1 MTCKAK
7 ERRSATRSTQKY
19 KCHCIVISFHFIVI
33 VIRKIKVYA
42 MLRWFPFRFRFRMGR
57 FRMDASRVRSQIRVR
72 VLLEGG
78 RVVSESS
85 SREGGPEVSGDTKE
99 AHNANA
105 RWIIC
110 IRSVGGRLRPNANI
124 APEPHHGRTQ
134 EPMRTRR
141 GINSIQYL
149 TSSHSILSTVLFL
162 SFLCVCVCGVQCV
175 HAHRSRAQAM
185 LALTQRGGRGGG
197 GSSHCL
203 A

>member
-1 MTCKAK
+1 
-7 ERRSATRSTQKY
+7 
-19 KCHCIVISFHFIVI
+19 
-33 VIRKIKVYA
+33 

-78 RVVSESS
+78 RVVSESSSREGGPEVSGNTKEAHAANAVWIICRLNIYLSLWISSSLLRVSETRVSSESVSESS

-149 TSSHSILSTVLFL
+149 TSSHSILSLVQYLFY
-162 SFLCVCVCGVQCV
+162 FICACGVRCVCGACACACV
-175 HAHRSRAQAM
+175 R
-185 LALTQRGGRGGG
+185 
-197 GSSHCL
+197 
-203 A
+203 